1 MKKASVSKRYI
12 GKLIEDECDM
22 TVHTREAE
30 RTILYVT
37 DCIYRRCSP
46 FLACFSLRFFNVAS
60 AAGEADGPVMEANC
74 VRN

>member
-12 GKLIEDECDM
+12 GKLIEDECDT

-30 RTILYVT
+30 RTIR